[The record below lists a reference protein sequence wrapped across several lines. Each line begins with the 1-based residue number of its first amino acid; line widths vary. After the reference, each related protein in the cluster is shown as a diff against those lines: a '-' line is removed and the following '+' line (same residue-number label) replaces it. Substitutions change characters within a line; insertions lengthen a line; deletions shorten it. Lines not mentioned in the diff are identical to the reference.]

1 MVTQSTYKAGSKKGK
16 FKSGFKGCEAKMQ
29 SQGKSAESAKKICGK
44 INMNRKGGPKF
55 GKR

>member
-1 MVTQSTYKAGSKKGK
+1 MVTQGTYKSGSKKGK
-16 FKSGFKGCEAKMQ
+16 FKAGFKGCQAKMQ

-55 GKR
+55 RK